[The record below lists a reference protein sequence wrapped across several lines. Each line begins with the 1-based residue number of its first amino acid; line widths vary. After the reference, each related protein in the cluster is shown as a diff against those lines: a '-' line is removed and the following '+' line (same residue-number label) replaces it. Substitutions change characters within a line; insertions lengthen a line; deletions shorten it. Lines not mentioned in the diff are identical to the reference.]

1 MSKESLTKTEEVQ
14 LSEYLTPDKFRTVRD
29 DAMLGEGGISEI
41 KVRIEMRDAFAKT
54 LNFDYS
60 SLHIIYGFAIM
71 SKKLKEVNKNYH
83 ASYFGD
89 GVLKRIVLSDNGDK
103 FIMVLELS
111 DAPDILLNVNTD
123 DVRELLNNC
132 MHAKPE

>member
-83 ASYFGD
+83 A
-89 GVLKRIVLSDNGDK
+89 
-103 FIMVLELS
+103 
-111 DAPDILLNVNTD
+111 PDILLNVNTD